1 MKLEELFKEVDGD
14 EEKEL
19 KELLGRLYDE
29 DKLDFNTELTSSQVW
44 IFTELESLT
53 ISDMK
58 KWAWV
63 HDFIHT
69 YEKKVISLDRKGR
82 GEIIRLRKN
91 DDNNN
96 IRL

>member
-44 IFTELESLT
+44 LFTELETLT
-53 ISDMK
+53 SKRD
-58 KWAWV
+58 KWSWV
-63 HDFIHT
+63 DNFIQT
-69 YEKKVISLDRKGR
+69 YERKVISLDRKGR

-91 DDNNN
+91 DDNHD
-96 IRL
+96 IRV